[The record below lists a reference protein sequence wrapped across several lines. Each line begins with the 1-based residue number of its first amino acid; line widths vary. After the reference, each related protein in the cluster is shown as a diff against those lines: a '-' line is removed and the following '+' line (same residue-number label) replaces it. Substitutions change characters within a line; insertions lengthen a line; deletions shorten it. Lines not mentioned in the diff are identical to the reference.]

1 MRRLTGIVLLCS
13 SLALIAATP
22 TPPPSPNP
30 KPLPSPSAAATPFV
44 SKAPSVIIYPFE
56 QSGELQP
63 HTGEAIAQIFAQAMV
78 TSGNVTVLPVGSG
91 VKRADFL
98 TNARK
103 ARADYYIAG
112 YITPVGQGAAVVQQ
126 LVSVDSGVIVFSNTA
141 QIYSVP
147 DVASQALN
155 SRQIILQLSGRTADV
170 STQNTAQAT
179 PTPSSKNGAEMSL
192 GGLGGIVQSL
202 FHRGGKNAPESTP
215 TSAPHAKPTRGV
227 LVTRVSGN
235 AAAGDLTA
243 ATVALQTAMQS
254 RFDTKLSTVE
264 SALVQKQADSV
275 CGASRNNTIAA
286 GSLAIERDGGRY
298 TAHNMNVFTLTMYT
312 CFGAPIY
319 TTTQRNTD
327 LNKAVNAAVAAY
339 DKEHPEN
346 G

>member
-1 MRRLTGIVLLCS
+1 MRRLTGLVLLCS

-22 TPPPSPNP
+22 TTPSPNP
-30 KPLPSPSAAATPFV
+30 KPLPSPSAPATPFA
-44 SKAPSVIIYPFE
+44 SKAPSVVIYPFE

-63 HTGEAIAQIFAQAMV
+63 HTGDAVAQIFAQAMV

-103 ARADYYIAG
+103 QRADYYIAG
-112 YITPVGQGAAVVQQ
+112 YVTPVGQGAAVVQQ
-126 LVSVDSGVIVFSNTA
+126 LVSVDSGVIVYSNTA

-155 SRQIILQLSGRTADV
+155 SRQIILQLSGRTAAV
-170 STQNTAQAT
+170 STDNSTAAT

-192 GGLGGIVQSL
+192 GGLGGIVDSL
-202 FHRGGKNAPESTP
+202 FHRGGKTTAAATA
-215 TSAPHAKPTRGV
+215 TAAPHPKPSRGV
-227 LVTRVSGN
+227 LVARVSGS

-254 RFDTKLSTVE
+254 RFETKLST
-264 SALVQKQADSV
+264 ADAATAQKQADTI
-275 CGASRNNTIAA
+275 CGTSRNNTIAA
-286 GSLAIERDGGRY
+286 GSLNIERDGGRY
-298 TAHNMNVFTLTMYT
+298 TAHNMNVFTLTVYT

-327 LNKAVNAAVAAY
+327 LNKAVSAAVAAY